1 MDTITPERVDEDPS
15 AHTTNR
21 MSARIGRVE
30 VLSRADRRR
39 SWTVEQKREIVVE
52 SLGPDLTPTQVA
64 RKHGLSTG
72 QIYTWRHQL
81 LNVRGA
87 PLLQAPR
94 FASVELTSSPA
105 ATSSDPAPSPAPAPR
120 AGLIEIVLP
129 GGVLVRVDAHVDG
142 RALRRVLGALS
153 ER

>member
-52 SLGPDLTPTQVA
+52 SLGPDLTPT
-64 RKHGLSTG
+64 
-72 QIYTWRHQL
+72 
-81 LNVRGA
+81 
-87 PLLQAPR
+87 
-94 FASVELTSSPA
+94 
-105 ATSSDPAPSPAPAPR
+105 
-120 AGLIEIVLP
+120 
-129 GGVLVRVDAHVDG
+129 
-142 RALRRVLGALS
+142 
-153 ER
+153 